1 VWGLA
6 LVEAIF
12 EKLLTV
18 LLSGGPQAIISILLG
33 IIVLLLLDRRRL
45 TAEVARKDEKIE
57 KIVEDYNKGNMTIS
71 QALAA
76 LREVLIEIKGKL

>member
-1 VWGLA
+1 MI
-6 LVEAIF
+6 EAIF

-45 TAEVARKDEKIE
+45 NAEVARKDEKIE
-57 KIVEDYNKGNMTIS
+57 KIVEDYNKGNMTIT

-76 LREVLIEIKGKL
+76 LREVLIEIKGRL

>member
-1 VWGLA
+1 LIETI
-6 LVEAIF
+6 L

-33 IIVLLLLDRRRL
+33 IIVLLLLERRRL
-45 TAEVARKDEKIE
+45 VAELAKKDEKID

-71 QALAA
+71 QALSA
-76 LREVLIEIKGKL
+76 LREVLIEIKAKI

>member
-1 VWGLA
+1 LI
-6 LVEAIF
+6 EAIF

-45 TAEVARKDEKIE
+45 NAEVTRKDEKIE

-76 LREVLIEIKGKL
+76 LREVLIEIKGRL